1 MGYIVEQY
9 HDNRAGL
16 VFAGNRNAIW
26 HRLGEQAVEGDT
38 AETLATKARMD
49 YTVSKAR
56 AFATLSDGSQV
67 ETDRY
72 FVVREDIQA
81 VLSPGVVSSQYRL
94 DNLQPV
100 EVIRHAMR
108 YTDVDK
114 RWQFSAAG
122 MLDNGARI
130 WATSSFNSDLS
141 IAGERHL
148 AYLLLSTT
156 YDASAC
162 STEKLCV
169 VRAICDNTLA
179 AALGDGTT
187 EIKVR
192 HNTVFDPVKVAKN
205 LAKMAQAVERFKL
218 VGDAMAA
225 FEVTVNQAS
234 RFFREC
240 LDIPFDAKIEDVSKR
255 KVNQF
260 YALNDAYKTS
270 VAEGAPKLSS
280 WALLQ
285 GLTRYVDHDRST
297 RNSEGDES
305 AKRFQSAQW
314 GSGEALKS
322 RGMAI
327 LQGIL
332 KDAGKLPA
340 LVD

>member
-9 HDNRAGL
+9 ADKQAGL

-26 HRLGEQAVEGDT
+26 HRLGEQALPGDT
-38 AETLATKARMD
+38 AETLAKKARMD

-56 AFATLSDGSQV
+56 AFATLSDGSQI
-67 ETDRY
+67 ESDRY
-72 FVVREDIQA
+72 FCVREDIKA
-81 VLSPGVVSSQYRL
+81 VLSPCVVSSQYQL
-94 DNLQPV
+94 ENLQPV

-108 YTDVDK
+108 YTEVDP
-114 RWQFSAAG
+114 RWTFSAAG

-130 WATSSFNSDLS
+130 WATSQYNGVLKVG
-141 IAGERHL
+141 GESHL
-148 AYLLLSTT
+148 AYLLLTTT

-162 STEKLCV
+162 SVEKLAM

-179 AALGDGTT
+179 GALSDGTT
-187 EIKVR
+187 EIRVR
-192 HNTVFDPVKVAKN
+192 HNTKFDADKVAKN
-205 LAKMAQAVERFKL
+205 LAKMAQGVERFKA

-225 FEVTVNQAS
+225 FEVTKEQAS
-234 RFFREC
+234 RFFRDC
-240 LDIPFDAKIEDVSKR
+240 LDIPFEAKIEEVSAR
-255 KVNQF
+255 KINQF

-270 VAEGAPKLSS
+270 IAEGAPKLSA

-297 RNSEGDES
+297 RNSGGDES

-314 GSGEALKS
+314 GSGDQLKS

-327 LQGIL
+327 LQNIL
-332 KDAGKLPA
+332 KDAGKLP
-340 LVD
+340 VTV